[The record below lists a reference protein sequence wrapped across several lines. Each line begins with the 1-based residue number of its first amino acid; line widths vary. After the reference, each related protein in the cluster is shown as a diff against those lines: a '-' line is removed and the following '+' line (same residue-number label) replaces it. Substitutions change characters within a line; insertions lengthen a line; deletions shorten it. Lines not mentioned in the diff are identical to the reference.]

1 MRLTRAQIAQIAEKA
16 RKMPPAPAAE
26 VNVTKQEA
34 VRLLRPEIEGLQR
47 KRYTMAQI
55 AETFSGDG
63 LELSTATLKSYMS
76 RAQAS
81 KASRRRLQRSAPV
94 PHEAAPASKKAEAAP
109 STTAEAPAKSG
120 KGAFLLKDKD
130 TY

>member
-34 VRLLRPEIEGLQR
+34 VRLLAREIECLQR
-47 KRYTMAQI
+47 KGYTMAQI
-55 AETFSGDG
+55 AASFSGDG
-63 LELSTATLKSYMS
+63 LELSTATLKSYVS
-76 RAQAS
+76 RAQTSKRPRRGAPRPAPPAKAAAVAS
-81 KASRRRLQRSAPV
+81 TKD
-94 PHEAAPASKKAEAAP
+94 
-109 STTAEAPAKSG
+109 APAKSG
-120 KGAFLLKDKD
+120 KDAFLVKDKD